1 MPEAPEER
9 TPLPAPRAAFG
20 VVTAVFV
27 SFSLL
32 GFLHVLFLDVGP
44 GEVLLS
50 FGCIVVL
57 LLVQLRW
64 YSRAGTRRRS
74 LTGYGVLATQAALVY
89 LPILVFGQAWV
100 GMSGFLA
107 GSVLL
112 VLRPV
117 AGWVSFGLIVAS
129 MAAAQLYF
137 TGSLVDTIY
146 KSISTVSTGL
156 VVYGLSRLTALVVAV
171 QAARSEMARVAVV
184 RERLRFARDLHDVLG
199 YSLSAI
205 TLKIELAHRLVERS
219 PQEAGVQLLESLEIS
234 RSALADARTVATG
247 YRELSLDDERRSAVS
262 VLQAAG
268 VDVRL
273 DVEHADLPVR
283 VSTVLATALRE
294 GVTNLLRHSKARHC
308 AITIRQTDERVMLE
322 LVNDDMPSDSE
333 RMTAGAPGG
342 LDNLSVRAAEV
353 GGTVTVEHKPTM
365 FRLRVDIPLSDQ
377 EARP

>member
-1 MPEAPEER
+1 M
-9 TPLPAPRAAFG
+9 
-20 VVTAVFV
+20 FV

-50 FGCIVVL
+50 FGCIAVL

-64 YSRAGTRRRS
+64 YSRASTRRRS
-74 LTGYGVLATQAALVY
+74 PISYGILAAQAALVY
-89 LPILVFGQAWV
+89 LPILIFGQAWV

-112 VLRPV
+112 LLRPV

-137 TGSLVDTIY
+137 TGSLIGTIY
-146 KSISTVSTGL
+146 KSISTVNTGL

-171 QAARSEMARVAVV
+171 QDARSEMARVAVV

-205 TLKIELAHRLVERS
+205 TLKIELAHRLVDRA

-268 VDVRL
+268 VDVRVN
-273 DVEHADLPVR
+273 VEHSDLPAR

-294 GVTNLLRHSKARHC
+294 GVTNLLRHSKAKQC
-308 AITIRQTDERVMLE
+308 SITIRQTDERVTLE
-322 LVNDDMPSDSE
+322 LVNDDVPSDSE
-333 RMTAGAPGG
+333 ASTVGARGG

-353 GGTVTVEHKPTM
+353 GGTVTVEHEPRM
-365 FRLRVDIPLSDQ
+365 FRLRVDIPLPDQ
-377 EARP
+377 EMRS